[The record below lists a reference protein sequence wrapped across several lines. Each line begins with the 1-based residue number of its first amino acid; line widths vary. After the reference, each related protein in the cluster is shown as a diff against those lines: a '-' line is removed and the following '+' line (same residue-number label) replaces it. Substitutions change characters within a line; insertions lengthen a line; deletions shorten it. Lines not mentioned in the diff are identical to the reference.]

1 MPFITQLALQANGN
15 NDENNVSNDN
25 NKCVLCT
32 LLYTLYRTKHQKVE
46 KNKSFIFTNIYIYHF
61 HSLVLS

>member
-15 NDENNVSNDN
+15 NDENNVMIITNVF
-25 NKCVLCT
+25 CAPY
-32 LLYTLYRTKHQKVE
+32 YTLYTELSIRKLRKM
-46 KNKSFIFTNIYIYHF
+46 SFISTNIYIYHF